1 MSLKKQA
8 LSGMGWTFF
17 QQFST
22 QGILFVVSIVLA
34 RLLLPAEFGLIAMI
48 GILIAVG
55 NTLVDSGLSLS
66 LIRTVDADEEDFST
80 VFYFN
85 LAFSILIYIIVFLI
99 APYVSLF
106 YNQPILINVIR
117 IYGLIFIINSFST
130 VQTTRLTKLM
140 DFETQMKV
148 SIPSLVVSSVVGI
161 SMAYSGY
168 GVWSLVISA
177 VVRSTLNTVQ
187 LWFWSK
193 WTPLWSFSTEKF
205 RYHFNY
211 GSKFLFSSILDIM
224 FLNAYAIIIGK
235 FFAPATLGYYNRADT
250 LQQLPVLNISN
261 VLNKVTF
268 PLFVTIQD
276 DDVRLKI
283 VYSKIMKMV
292 IFLVAPILIIMAFL
306 AEPLFRFLFTEKWLP
321 SVPYFQILCI
331 NGILFPIHSYNL
343 AILKVKGY
351 SSLFLKLEIF
361 KKIMIVVIVAIAF
374 QFGIYGLLYGSVVAS
389 LLAFFINTHYSGKF
403 LNYPAWSQIKDLLP
417 TIFIALI
424 AGSGS
429 YGIDYLLKIEN
440 VSDFFRLLL
449 GGFGGVLL
457 FVSIALLF
465 NFDSYKELK
474 SIILRK

>member
-1 MSLKKQA
+1 
-8 LSGMGWTFF
+8 
-17 QQFST
+17 
-22 QGILFVVSIVLA
+22 
-34 RLLLPAEFGLIAMI
+34 
-48 GILIAVG
+48 
-55 NTLVDSGLSLS
+55 
-66 LIRTVDADEEDFST
+66 
-80 VFYFN
+80 
-85 LAFSILIYIIVFLI
+85 
-99 APYVSLF
+99 
-106 YNQPILINVIR
+106 
-117 IYGLIFIINSFST
+117 
-130 VQTTRLTKLM
+130 M

-276 DDVRLKI
+276 NDVRLKI